1 MRAVGPAPGERT
13 GDGPAFSERQAE
25 IFVLLVVMFCAMG
38 LCLLVL
44 FRHPES
50 RQEHGG
56 ESTRKDP

>member
-1 MRAVGPAPGERT
+1 ML
-13 GDGPAFSERQAE
+13 SERQAE